1 MTKPLKVTRM
11 TYSPTSSEFLEC
23 AQREFHFL
31 VSEFGFTV
39 SIPPSPGGGF
49 GQFEV
54 IYHSRRLDVSVA
66 GINWGFGVQVL
77 LTPFEQG
84 SVDPLERV
92 PFWAI
97 ARLRCPDELEKW
109 HQVSGQLAKM
119 QSYAHLLRT
128 YGADILRGDFT
139 ILPSANAIVAEE
151 AARSREPK
159 KGYLP

>member
-1 MTKPLKVTRM
+1 M

-23 AQREFHFL
+23 AQREFQFL
-31 VSEFGFTV
+31 VGEFGFTV

-54 IYHSRRLDVSVA
+54 IYHSRHLDVSVA
-66 GINWGFGVQVL
+66 GINWGFGVQVI
-77 LTPFEQG
+77 LTPFESG
-84 SVDPLERV
+84 SVHPLERV

-97 ARLRCPDELEKW
+97 AQLRCPDELQQA
-109 HQVSGQLAKM
+109 HQVSGQLA
-119 QSYAHLLRT
+119 QLQAYACLLHT
-128 YGADILRGDFT
+128 YGADVLRGDFT
-139 ILPSANAIVAEE
+139 ILPSANAVVAEE